1 MRTKT
6 LTMAR
11 DKDTHKNF
19 VAWYREE
26 FGFTANATNALYD
39 EQMLKTC
46 STLSE
51 LDGKAVANVCKVVGK
66 DAGQSVAKLAATR
79 RCGAHQYGPKTFNLL
94 PY

>member
-6 LTMAR
+6 LTMVR

-26 FGFTANATNALYD
+26 FGFTANIATALYD
-39 EQMLKTC
+39 MQMLKTC

-51 LDGKAVANVCKVVGK
+51 LDDKAAASICKAVSK
-66 DAGQSVAKLAATR
+66 DTSQSVAKVAATR
-79 RCGAHQYGPKTFNLL
+79 LKLL
-94 PY
+94 CF